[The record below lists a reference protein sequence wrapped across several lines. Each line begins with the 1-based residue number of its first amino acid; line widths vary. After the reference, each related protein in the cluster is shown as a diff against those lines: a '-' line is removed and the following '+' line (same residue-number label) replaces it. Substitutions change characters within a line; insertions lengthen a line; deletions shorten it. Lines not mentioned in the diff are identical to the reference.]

1 MTVEVAPSTLNAPHI
16 PVLISQLISAVAPIT
31 GTWIDGTFGAG
42 GYTKYLLNAGADK
55 VIGIDRDPSVLNMA
69 SDWVSKNSGRLQLV
83 EDTFSNLD
91 KTIERADGVVLDIG
105 VSSMQIDQAERGFSF
120 QKDGPL
126 DMRMS
131 GTGGTAADLINS
143 ASEEKIADIL
153 FHFGEERASRRIA
166 KMIVVRRD
174 ERPFERT
181 LDLVS
186 VIQKCLPRSKP
197 GQTHP
202 ATRSFQALRIAV
214 NSEYNQLVE
223 GLFAAERVLDTGG
236 VLAVVTFHSIEDRI
250 VKRFFQSRSGSKVG
264 SRYAPLVENVQA
276 QFTLQSRKPIRA
288 SADEIS
294 LNPRSR
300 SAKLRIGWR
309 TSADPTP
316 IDVKALGVPELP
328 NRINS

>member
-1 MTVEVAPSTLNAPHI
+1 MTVEVAPSTSNASHI

-55 VIGIDRDPSVLNMA
+55 VIGIDRDPSVFDMA
-69 SDWVSKNSGRLQLV
+69 PDWLSKNSDRLQLV
-83 EDTFSNLD
+83 QDTFSNLD
-91 KTIERADGVVLDIG
+91 KTINRADGVVLDIG

-166 KMIVVRRD
+166 KMIVARRD

-223 GLFAAERVLDTGG
+223 GLFAAERVLDAGG

-250 VKRFFQSRSGSKVG
+250 VKRFFQSRSGSKAG

>member
-1 MTVEVAPSTLNAPHI
+1 MTVEVAPSTSNASHI
-16 PVLISQLISAVAPIT
+16 PVLISQLISAAAPIT

-42 GYTKYLLNAGADK
+42 GYTKYLLDAGADK
-55 VIGIDRDPSVLNMA
+55 VIGIDRDPSVFDMA
-69 SDWVSKNSGRLQLV
+69 PDWLSKNSDRLQLV
-83 EDTFSNLD
+83 QDTFSNLD
-91 KTIERADGVVLDIG
+91 QTIDRADGVVLDIG

-143 ASEEKIADIL
+143 ASEEQIADIL

-166 KMIVVRRD
+166 KMVVARRD

-223 GLFAAERVLDTGG
+223 GLFAAERVLSAGG

-250 VKRFFQSRSGSKVG
+250 VKRFFQSRSGSKAG

-288 SADEIS
+288 SAGEIS

-309 TSADPTP
+309 TSAEQTP

>member
-1 MTVEVAPSTLNAPHI
+1 MTVKGVTQTLSASHI
-16 PVLISQLISAVAPIT
+16 PVLISSLISTASPIS

-42 GYTKYLLNAGADK
+42 GYTKYLLNAGADR
-55 VIGIDRDPSVLNMA
+55 VIGIDRDPSVFDM
-69 SDWVSKNSGRLQLV
+69 STDWKSEFGDRLRLV
-83 EDTFSNLD
+83 QDTFSNLD
-91 KTIERADGVVLDIG
+91 KTTEQADGVVLDIG

-131 GTGGTAADLINS
+131 RAGSTAAHLINS

-153 FHFGEERASRRIA
+153 FYFGEERASRRIA
-166 KMIVVRRD
+166 KMIVERRN

-197 GQTHP
+197 GQAHP

-214 NSEYNQLVE
+214 NSEYNQLAE
-223 GLFAAERVLDTGG
+223 GLSAAERVLCLGG

-250 VKRFFQSRSGSKVG
+250 VKRFFQSRSGSKAG
-264 SRYAPLVENVQA
+264 SRYAPLVEDVDA
-276 QFTLQSRKPIRA
+276 QFILKSRKPIRA
-288 SADEIS
+288 SEEEIA

-309 TSADPTP
+309 TSAGLTP
-316 IDVKALGVPELP
+316 IDVKTLGVPELP
-328 NRINS
+328 NRISP

>member
-1 MTVEVAPSTLNAPHI
+1 MTVKGVTQTLSASHI
-16 PVLISQLISAVAPIT
+16 PVLISSLISTASPIS

-42 GYTKYLLNAGADK
+42 GYTKYLLNAGADR
-55 VIGIDRDPSVLNMA
+55 VIGIDRDPSVFDMA
-69 SDWVSKNSGRLQLV
+69 TDWKSEFGDRLRLV
-83 EDTFSNLD
+83 QDTFSNLD
-91 KTIERADGVVLDIG
+91 KTTEQADGVVLDIG

-131 GTGGTAADLINS
+131 GTGSTAAHLINS

-153 FHFGEERASRRIA
+153 FYFGEERASRRIA
-166 KMIVVRRD
+166 KMIVERRN

-197 GQTHP
+197 GQAHP

-214 NSEYNQLVE
+214 NGEYNQLVE
-223 GLFAAERVLDTGG
+223 GLSAAERVLCLGG

-250 VKRFFQSRSGSKVG
+250 VKRFFQSRSGSKAG
-264 SRYAPLVENVQA
+264 SRYAPLVEDVDA
-276 QFTLQSRKPIRA
+276 QFILKSRKPIRA
-288 SADEIS
+288 SEEEMA

-309 TSADPTP
+309 TSAGLRP
-316 IDVKALGVPELP
+316 IDVKTLGVPELP
-328 NRINS
+328 NRISP

>member
-1 MTVEVAPSTLNAPHI
+1 MTVEVAPSTSNASHI

-55 VIGIDRDPSVLNMA
+55 VIGIDRDPSVFDMA
-69 SDWVSKNSGRLQLV
+69 SDWLSENSDRLQPV
-83 EDTFSNLD
+83 QDTFSNLD
-91 KTIERADGVVLDIG
+91 KTINRADGVVLDIG

-166 KMIVVRRD
+166 KMIVARRD

-223 GLFAAERVLDTGG
+223 GLFAAERVLSAGG

-250 VKRFFQSRSGSKVG
+250 VKRFFQSRSGSKAG

-316 IDVKALGVPELP
+316 IDVKTLGVPELP

>member
-83 EDTFSNLD
+83 QDTFSNLD

-250 VKRFFQSRSGSKVG
+250 VKRFFQSRSGSKAG

-288 SADEIS
+288 SANEIS

>member
-31 GTWIDGTFGAG
+31 GTWIDGTYGAG

-69 SDWVSKNSGRLQLV
+69 SDGVSENSGRLQLV
-83 EDTFSNLD
+83 QDTFSNLD

-250 VKRFFQSRSGSKVG
+250 VKRFFQSRSGSKAG

-309 TSADPTP
+309 TSADPIP

>member
-1 MTVEVAPSTLNAPHI
+1 
-16 PVLISQLISAVAPIT
+16 
-31 GTWIDGTFGAG
+31 
-42 GYTKYLLNAGADK
+42 
-55 VIGIDRDPSVLNMA
+55 MA
-69 SDWVSKNSGRLQLV
+69 SDWLSENSDRLQPV
-83 EDTFSNLD
+83 QDTFSNLD
-91 KTIERADGVVLDIG
+91 KTINRADGVVLDIG

-166 KMIVVRRD
+166 KMIIARRD

-250 VKRFFQSRSGSKVG
+250 VKRFFQSRSGSKAG

>member
-1 MTVEVAPSTLNAPHI
+1 MTVEVAPSTLNASHI

-55 VIGIDRDPSVLNMA
+55 VIGIDRDPSVFDMA
-69 SDWVSKNSGRLQLV
+69 SDWLSENSDRLQLV
-83 EDTFSNLD
+83 QDTFSNLD
-91 KTIERADGVVLDIG
+91 KTINRADGVVLDIG

-166 KMIVVRRD
+166 KMIVARRD

-223 GLFAAERVLDTGG
+223 GLFAAERVLDAGG

-250 VKRFFQSRSGSKVG
+250 VKRFFQSRSGSKAG

-316 IDVKALGVPELP
+316 IDVKTLGVPELP

>member
-1 MTVEVAPSTLNAPHI
+1 MTVKGVTQTLSASHI
-16 PVLISQLISAVAPIT
+16 PVLISSLISTASPIS

-42 GYTKYLLNAGADK
+42 GYTKYLLNAGADR
-55 VIGIDRDPSVLNMA
+55 VIGIDRDPSVFDM
-69 SDWVSKNSGRLQLV
+69 STDWKSEFGDRLRLV
-83 EDTFSNLD
+83 QDTFSNLD
-91 KTIERADGVVLDIG
+91 KTTEQADGVVLDIG

-131 GTGGTAADLINS
+131 GTGSTAAHLINS

-153 FHFGEERASRRIA
+153 FYFGEERASRRIA
-166 KMIVVRRD
+166 KMIVERRN

-197 GQTHP
+197 GQAHP

-214 NSEYNQLVE
+214 NSEYNQLAE
-223 GLFAAERVLDTGG
+223 GLSAAERVLCLGG

-250 VKRFFQSRSGSKVG
+250 VKRFFQSRSGSKAG
-264 SRYAPLVENVQA
+264 SRYAPLVEDVDA
-276 QFTLQSRKPIRA
+276 QFILKSRKPIRA
-288 SADEIS
+288 SEEEIA

-309 TSADPTP
+309 TSAGLTP
-316 IDVKALGVPELP
+316 IDVKTLGVPELP
-328 NRINS
+328 NRISP

>member
-1 MTVEVAPSTLNAPHI
+1 
-16 PVLISQLISAVAPIT
+16 
-31 GTWIDGTFGAG
+31 
-42 GYTKYLLNAGADK
+42 LNAGADK
-55 VIGIDRDPSVLNMA
+55 VIGIDRDPSVFDMA
-69 SDWVSKNSGRLQLV
+69 SDWLSENSDRLQPV
-83 EDTFSNLD
+83 QDTFSNLD
-91 KTIERADGVVLDIG
+91 KTINRADGVVLDIG

-250 VKRFFQSRSGSKVG
+250 VKRFFQSRSGSKAG

-316 IDVKALGVPELP
+316 IDVKTLGVPELP

>member
-1 MTVEVAPSTLNAPHI
+1 MTVKGVTQTLSASHI
-16 PVLISQLISAVAPIT
+16 PVLISSLISTASPIS

-42 GYTKYLLNAGADK
+42 GYTKYLLNAGADR
-55 VIGIDRDPSVLNMA
+55 VIGIDRDPSVFDM
-69 SDWVSKNSGRLQLV
+69 STDWKSEFGDRLRLV
-83 EDTFSNLD
+83 QDTFSNLD
-91 KTIERADGVVLDIG
+91 KTTEQADGVVLDIG

-131 GTGGTAADLINS
+131 GAGSTAAHLINS

-153 FHFGEERASRRIA
+153 FYFGEERASRRIA
-166 KMIVVRRD
+166 KMIVERRN

-197 GQTHP
+197 GQAHP

-214 NSEYNQLVE
+214 NSEYNQLAE
-223 GLFAAERVLDTGG
+223 GLSAAERVLCLGG

-250 VKRFFQSRSGSKVG
+250 VKRFFQSRSGSKSG
-264 SRYAPLVENVQA
+264 SRYAPLVEEVDA
-276 QFTLQSRKPIRA
+276 QFILKSRKPIRA
-288 SADEIS
+288 SEEEIA

-309 TSADPTP
+309 TSAGLRP
-316 IDVKALGVPELP
+316 IDVKTLGVPELP
-328 NRINS
+328 NRISP

>member
-1 MTVEVAPSTLNAPHI
+1 MTVKGVTQTLSASHI
-16 PVLISQLISAVAPIT
+16 PVLISSLISTASPIS

-42 GYTKYLLNAGADK
+42 GYTKYLLNAGADR
-55 VIGIDRDPSVLNMA
+55 VIGIDRDPSVFDMA
-69 SDWVSKNSGRLQLV
+69 TDWKSEFGDRLRLV
-83 EDTFSNLD
+83 QDTFSNLD
-91 KTIERADGVVLDIG
+91 KTTEQADGVVLDIG

-131 GTGGTAADLINS
+131 GTGSTAAHLINS

-153 FHFGEERASRRIA
+153 FYFGEERASRRIA
-166 KMIVVRRD
+166 KMIVERRN

-197 GQTHP
+197 GQAHP

-214 NSEYNQLVE
+214 NGEYNQLVE
-223 GLFAAERVLDTGG
+223 GLSAAERVLCLGG

-250 VKRFFQSRSGSKVG
+250 VKRFFQSRSGSKAG
-264 SRYAPLVENVQA
+264 SRYAPLVEDVDA
-276 QFTLQSRKPIRA
+276 QFILKSRKPIRA
-288 SADEIS
+288 SEEEIA

-309 TSADPTP
+309 TSAGLRP
-316 IDVKALGVPELP
+316 IDVKTLGVPELP
-328 NRINS
+328 NRISP

>member
-1 MTVEVAPSTLNAPHI
+1 MTVEVAPSTSNASHI
-16 PVLISQLISAVAPIT
+16 PVLISQLISAAAPIT

-55 VIGIDRDPSVLNMA
+55 VIGIDRDPSVFDMA
-69 SDWVSKNSGRLQLV
+69 SDWLSENSDRLQLV
-83 EDTFSNLD
+83 QDTFSNLD
-91 KTIERADGVVLDIG
+91 KTINRADGVVLDIG

-166 KMIVVRRD
+166 KMVVARRD

-223 GLFAAERVLDTGG
+223 GLFAAERVLDAGG

-250 VKRFFQSRSGSKVG
+250 VKRFFQSRSGSKAG

-316 IDVKALGVPELP
+316 IDVKTLGVPELP

>member
-1 MTVEVAPSTLNAPHI
+1 MTVEVAPSTSNASHI
-16 PVLISQLISAVAPIT
+16 PVLISQLISAAAPIT

-55 VIGIDRDPSVLNMA
+55 VIGIDRDPSVFNMA
-69 SDWVSKNSGRLQLV
+69 SDWLSENSDRLQPV
-83 EDTFSNLD
+83 QDTFSNLD
-91 KTIERADGVVLDIG
+91 KTINRADGVVLDIG

-166 KMIVVRRD
+166 KMVVARRD

-223 GLFAAERVLDTGG
+223 GLFAAERVLDAGG

-250 VKRFFQSRSGSKVG
+250 VKRFFQSRSGSKAG

-316 IDVKALGVPELP
+316 IDVKTLGVPELP